1 MSPEPTQFD
10 SERVADT
17 LPWADLQRSQE
28 LIADWAR
35 QINERE
41 KAAGQQATHGVPADR
56 RNNGLGSHFGRH
68 RHDV

>member
-1 MSPEPTQFD
+1 MCPETTFEAGGVD
-10 SERVADT
+10 ET
-17 LPWADLQRSQE
+17 LPWAEPQE
-28 LIADWAR
+28 SEEFLADWAR

-56 RNNGLGSHFGRH
+56 RGLGSHFGRH